1 MYNFIASSDKFT
13 IYKAT
18 DRKIELYLGNIYDC
32 TIDSVGQFDSIW
44 DCSAMVAVNPE
55 DRQKYTNT
63 LTALLKPKGHILLT
77 TYEYD
82 QSRRLEF
89 PLSVPEAI
97 VTTLYKRD
105 CLVTLVAKFEIPKYD
120 LPWAY
125 RLVFYI
131 EKRN

>member
-1 MYNFIASSDKFT
+1 
-13 IYKAT
+13 
-18 DRKIELYLGNIYDC
+18 
-32 TIDSVGQFDSIW
+32 
-44 DCSAMVAVNPE
+44 MVAVNPE

-77 TYEYD
+77 TFEYD
-82 QSRRLEF
+82 QSLRIEF

-105 CLVTLVAKFEIPKYD
+105 CLVTLVAKIDMEGTYFLSKFN
-120 LPWAY
+120 LPWAN